1 MAELVGRIPSSALA
15 VYAHPDDPDVACGGS
30 LARWATEGSRVEV
43 AICTRGDKGTADPA
57 VDPVEL
63 SSRREQEMAAAASVL
78 GLAGQHRLGYLDGE
92 LENDR
97 PLRERLVALVRAVRP
112 EVVVCPDPSAVFFG
126 QDYFNHRDHRA
137 LGWATLD
144 ALAPAAAS
152 PHYFPEA
159 GPAHQVGVVYLSGT
173 LEPDVWVDI
182 AATLERKVRAVLC
195 HESQVS
201 GAAARLRE
209 VVRAR
214 AVEAGRAAGV
224 TAAEPFRRLRLAAG
238 G

>member
-1 MAELVGRIPSSALA
+1 MAELVERIPASALA

-30 LARWATEGSRVEV
+30 LARWALAGCRVEV
-43 AICTRGDKGTADPA
+43 AICTVGDKGTSDPA

-63 SSRREQEMAAAASVL
+63 ASRRDQEAAAAGAVL
-78 GLAGQHRLGYLDGE
+78 GVTGQHRLGYLDGE

-97 PLRERLVALVRAVRP
+97 ELRGRLVSLVRQMRP
-112 EVVVCPDPSAVFFG
+112 EVVVCPDPTATFFG

-152 PHYFPEA
+152 PHYFPGA
-159 GPAHQVGVVYLSGT
+159 GSPHQVAVVYLSGT
-173 LEPDVWVDI
+173 LEPDVWVEVSG
-182 AATLERKVRAVLC
+182 TLDQKVKAVLC
-195 HESQVS
+195 HRSQVL
-201 GAAARLRE
+201 GAADRLAE
-209 VVRAR
+209 VVRSR

-224 TAAEPFRRLRLAAG
+224 AAAEPFRRLRLASEP
-238 G
+238 

>member
-1 MAELVGRIPSSALA
+1 MAELVERIPSSALA
-15 VYAHPDDPDVACGGS
+15 VYAHPDDPDVACGGA
-30 LARWATEGSRVEV
+30 LARWAGAGCRVEV
-43 AICTRGDKGTADPA
+43 AICTKGDKGSADPA

-63 SSRREQEMAAAASVL
+63 SARREQEMAAAASVM

-97 PLRERLVALVRAVRP
+97 PLRQRLVTLVRALRP
-112 EVVVCPDPSAVFFG
+112 EVVVCPDPTAAFFG

-152 PHYFPEA
+152 PHYFPDA
-159 GPAHQVGVVYLSGT
+159 GPAHQVAVVYLSGT

-182 AATLERKVRAVLC
+182 SATLNQKVQAVLC
-195 HESQVS
+195 HESQVR
-201 GAAARLRE
+201 GAAERLAE

-224 TAAEPFRRLRLAAG
+224 RAAEPFRRLRLAAG
-238 G
+238 D